1 MTAMSTSAL
10 AELASVKVLVVD
22 DEPDL
27 RLGLRM
33 LLAGSGFSVE
43 EAGSGAE
50 AIAVF
55 ERSGADIVLTDLQ
68 MPGMSGAD
76 LLAEI
81 KRRAPATV
89 VAILTGFGT
98 IQTAVWCMQHG
109 ASYFLTKPF
118 DNAELVTLC
127 TRLGLQTLADR
138 RGARAMDPGSLV
150 AVDPRMRRVLDLVR
164 RVAPTPVPVLIEG
177 ETGVGKEVVAR
188 AVHELS
194 GAAGKPF
201 LAVNAAALPDTL
213 LESELF
219 GHTRGAFTGADSDRA
234 GIFAEARGGTVFL
247 DEIASMSL
255 PFQGKLLRVLQE
267 KIVRPLGGARD
278 VPVDFRLVTATNRD
292 LAALIRTGAFREDLF
307 YRLRVVTIHVPP
319 LKERPADV
327 VPLALQF
334 LARATSVCLGPA
346 ARVPE
351 LTKDAIDALVAHPW
365 PGNVRELENTM
376 QRAVVVSPG
385 DRILPHHLGLGVA
398 GWDAPG
404 SVGEGDY
411 EASKRRVVERFQREF
426 VQRALESA
434 KGNVTQAA
442 QSCGLTRAALQRILK
457 SLDIDRI
464 DFGEGP
470 GAASRMHS

>member
-1 MTAMSTSAL
+1 MDRPAL
-10 AELASVKVLVVD
+10 PELASVKMLVVD
-22 DEPDL
+22 DEADI

-33 LLAGSGFSVE
+33 LLAARGFDVA
-43 EAGSGAE
+43 EAASGAE
-50 AIAVF
+50 ALAAF
-55 ERSGADIVLTDLQ
+55 ERRGADIVLTDLQ
-68 MPGMSGAD
+68 MPGMSGAE

-81 KRRAPATV
+81 KRRAPSTI

-98 IQTAVWCMQHG
+98 IPTAVWCMQRG

-118 DNAELVTLC
+118 DNEELLTLF
-127 TRLGLQTLADR
+127 TRLGRQVLAGRQHVRPVD
-138 RGARAMDPGSLV
+138 AGSLV
-150 AVDPRMRRVLDLVR
+150 AQEPRMQRVLDLVR
-164 RVAPTPVPVLIEG
+164 RVAPTPVAVLIEG
-177 ETGVGKEVVAR
+177 ETGAGKEVVAR

-194 GAAGKPF
+194 GVASRPF

-219 GHTRGAFTGADSDRA
+219 GHTRGAFTGADETRA

-255 PFQGKLLRVLQE
+255 PFQGKLLRVLQD
-267 KIVRPLGGARD
+267 KLVRPLGGARD

-292 LAALIRTGAFREDLF
+292 LAALIKSGAFREDLY

-319 LKERPADV
+319 LRERPMDI

-334 LARATSVCLGPA
+334 LARATAVCLGPA
-346 ARVPE
+346 TPVPE
-351 LTKDAIDALVAHPW
+351 LTKDAIDALLAHPW

-385 DRILPHHLGLGVA
+385 DRILPHHLGLGA
-398 GWDAPG
+398 LEWDAGSSPG
-404 SVGEGDY
+404 AEDY
-411 EASKRRVVERFQREF
+411 EVQKRRAVERFQREF
-426 VQRALESA
+426 VQRALETA

-442 QSCGLTRAALQRILK
+442 LSCGLTRAAFQRILK
-457 SLDIDRI
+457 TLEIDRRE
-464 DFGEGP
+464 FGEDVE
-470 GAASRMHS
+470 A